1 MSTSRDVLV
10 AAIDGANDA
19 AKHLTA
25 VGLCNTIRSTT
36 PEIGISIWSFL
47 KCVYSLLD
55 RIDDWFWYAF
65 FVLRSCALQS
75 LLPI

>member
-36 PEIGISIWSFL
+36 PEIGISNMEFSEM
-47 KCVYSLLD
+47 C
-55 RIDDWFWYAF
+55 
-65 FVLRSCALQS
+65 LQS
-75 LLPI
+75 PG

>member
-19 AKHLTA
+19 AKHLAA

-47 KCVYSLLD
+47 KRGYSLLD